1 MSKPPSWIVAAM
13 CAAITMTLEDRRFG
27 QGGRQ
32 RFLPDK
38 RRGHTENESWVQNLS
53 LAATNE
59 VKTNAIQLAT
69 TAIKPPH
76 IALLEIGFNAKG
88 RVSAT
93 VATQAQGIANHQRKA
108 RGSSKES
115 EIVIEVDESRFA
127 TPKTR

>member
-1 MSKPPSWIVAAM
+1 M
-13 CAAITMTLEDRRFG
+13 CAAIIVTLEDRRFG

-53 LAATNE
+53 LAATKE

-93 VATQAQGIANHQRKA
+93 VATQAQGIAKPP
-108 RGSSKES
+108 KEGQGQ
-115 EIVIEVDESRFA
+115 
-127 TPKTR
+127 